1 MAEVAKQVERSVAGD
16 ELLSVIAGGQ
26 EFAMDIMC
34 VREIRGWVG
43 STALPQS
50 PSYIKGVVNLR
61 GLVLPIID
69 LPMRL
74 GFDSGEPTSTSVVV
88 VVETSGQVVGLLVE
102 AVCDILTVTEDI
114 THTVPYVGAKHSS
127 NAVVALLTFDDKIV
141 SVLNLDK
148 ILPLRSAEEA
158 NAAA

>member
-1 MAEVAKQVERSVAGD
+1 MTEVAKQVERSVAGD

-88 VVETSGQVVGLLVE
+88 LG
-102 AVCDILTVTEDI
+102 
-114 THTVPYVGAKHSS
+114 KS
-127 NAVVALLTFDDKIV
+127 NGSI
-141 SVLNLDK
+141 S
-148 ILPLRSAEEA
+148 
-158 NAAA
+158 